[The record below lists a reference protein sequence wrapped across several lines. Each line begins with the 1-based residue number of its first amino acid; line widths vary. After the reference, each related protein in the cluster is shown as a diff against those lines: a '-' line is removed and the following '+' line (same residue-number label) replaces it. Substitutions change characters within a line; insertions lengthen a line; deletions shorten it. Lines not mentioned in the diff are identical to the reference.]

1 MLPPPD
7 RPADLKSEASKITYI
22 CEVMNSLGLTPKQ
35 FLLAFVQ
42 QDETSIVSRRRL
54 WSGDGWDSTRT
65 LLEAIGR
72 MICGQEPG
80 ENNWS
85 NFILGQAQNILKVD
99 KKREKSRGLYY
110 NSKKIRADFFSQEN
124 RAKRDKQMTTEEHP
138 FLYRLLK
145 SKIMHQSAFQDEDSD
160 GEDDDKD
167 DTDSL
172 RGAFDEP
179 VELDDDGKTAAKL
192 HRAHVIAKTVCSMIT
207 FASNRRKN
215 AMQLENAVTFVA
227 CGISDRVNKYLNFIG
242 LSSCRQTAHS
252 ALGTLG
258 KNAERTI
265 KNRMKLGPPG
275 SPNFCPLICI
285 DNLDFQEAVHVKS
298 VENQSSMF
306 HGTWG
311 YLPPLSG
318 SSAFRSSF
326 PGSCR

>member
-54 WSGDGWDSTRT
+54 WSDDGWDSTRT

>member
-1 MLPPPD
+1 
-7 RPADLKSEASKITYI
+7 
-22 CEVMNSLGLTPKQ
+22 
-35 FLLAFVQ
+35 
-42 QDETSIVSRRRL
+42 
-54 WSGDGWDSTRT
+54 
-65 LLEAIGR
+65 
-72 MICGQEPG
+72 
-80 ENNWS
+80 
-85 NFILGQAQNILKVD
+85 
-99 KKREKSRGLYY
+99 
-110 NSKKIRADFFSQEN
+110 
-124 RAKRDKQMTTEEHP
+124 MTTEEHP

-145 SKIMHQSAFQDEDSD
+145 SKIMHQSAFQDKDSD

-179 VELDDDGKTAAKL
+179 VELDDNGKTAAKL

-215 AMQLENAVTFVA
+215 AMQLENVVTF
-227 CGISDRVNKYLNFIG
+227 
-242 LSSCRQTAHS
+242 TAHS

-298 VENQSSMF
+298 VENQSIRSIPTAASLDQQDPQQVARPTITPQEF
-306 HGTWG
+306 HPSSRLQDPQDFILKASRIHSSRHLNLKISLIPSHPQT
-311 YLPPLSG
+311 PLS
-318 SSAFRSSF
+318 
-326 PGSCR
+326 